1 MTKQEN
7 NKEQRQQAA
16 QQKYMELQ
24 MINNQA
30 KELQK
35 QIQALENQVGEVD
48 NILNNIDELKE
59 IKLGTEILVPVAN
72 GIFLKA
78 ELKDSNNLK
87 VNVGGNTVVVKTV
100 DETKKLLGDQSLE
113 IREVHDQLIA
123 QLKKII
129 EHAEKTEEE
138 LKGMVQELQQ

>member
-1 MTKQEN
+1 MTMPKAD
-7 NKEQRQQAA
+7 NKEQKQQEA

-35 QIQALENQVGEVD
+35 QIQGLENQVGEVD
-48 NILNNIDELKE
+48 NILSNLDE
-59 IKLGTEILVPVAN
+59 IKQIKVGSEVLVPVAN

-78 ELKDSNNLK
+78 EIKENNNLK
-87 VNVGGNTVVVKTV
+87 VNVGGNTVVVKTI
-100 DETKKLLGDQSLE
+100 DETKKLLEVQSLE

-138 LKGMVQELQQ
+138 LKGIVQDLK